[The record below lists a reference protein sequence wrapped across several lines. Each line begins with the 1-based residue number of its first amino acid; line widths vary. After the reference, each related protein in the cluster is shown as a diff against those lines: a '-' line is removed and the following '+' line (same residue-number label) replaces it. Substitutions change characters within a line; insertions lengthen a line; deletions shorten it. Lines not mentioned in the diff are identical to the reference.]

1 MSNNSQLVPPDSLT
15 PPDSKPPSDKSGK
28 QRLIWFFAALVLVL
42 AAVAAYELLWLPR
55 VIETR
60 NNADESISHKK
71 DAAASK
77 ANFPE
82 QQEKDAGGNAAAP
95 VQAVK
100 SETVKQEV
108 GKDEARNLA
117 FEMRQEWYEKKAEAE
132 LENMPVYGEADY
144 ARALDVASKASEQME
159 RQEFSRAVSS
169 FKQAITIISRIRAS
183 RQDILSAS
191 IKAGSQALENG
202 DGPEAVRHFRKALAI
217 VPDNAVALKGIKRA
231 GTIDTVHAMI
241 LKGRAL
247 LEKEKDFDAAQA
259 VFKKALE
266 IDPQCST
273 ARDLLEHAREQA
285 QRQRFSKLMGRAM
298 SDLAAGR
305 YNSASRAVAEAR
317 AIFPDDSAAGELS
330 TRIETERKAAEFNR
344 SLQAAR
350 NALSKEQW
358 QQAIQGFRRA
368 LKLDPLSVEAKHGLS
383 QAEKAL
389 ALQNAL
395 QKIVRNPWS
404 LGDKGSLEDAKA
416 AVRAALNVSGAGPEL
431 RRLTA
436 EAQDILRKWQKK
448 VTVVFVSDDATD
460 VVIYRLGRLGK
471 FKRRSLRL
479 RPGIYTVSGMRE
491 GYRDVLLKVRIPPGA
506 DGKQIRV
513 RCTEKIL

>member
-1 MSNNSQLVPPDSLT
+1 MSNNPQLVPPDFLRS
-15 PPDSKPPSDKSGK
+15 PGSKPPSDKSGK

-42 AAVAAYELLWLPR
+42 AAVAAYELLWLPH

-60 NNADESISHKK
+60 NSADESISHKK
-71 DAAASK
+71 DATASK
-77 ANFPE
+77 TNFPE

-95 VQAVK
+95 VQTVK
-100 SETVKQEV
+100 SESVKDEA

-117 FEMRQEWYEKKAEAE
+117 FEMRQKWYEKKAEAE
-132 LENMPVYGEADY
+132 LENMPVYGDADY
-144 ARALDVASKASEQME
+144 ARAFDVASKASEQME
-159 RQEFSRAVSS
+159 RQEFSQAVSS
-169 FKQAITIISRIRAS
+169 FKQAINIISRIRAS

-191 IKAGSQALENG
+191 IKAGSQALENA
-202 DGPEAVRHFRKALAI
+202 DGPEAARHFRKALAI
-217 VPDNAVALKGIKRA
+217 DPDNAVALKGIKRA
-231 GTIDTVHAMI
+231 ETIDTVHAMV

-259 VFKKALE
+259 VFKKAIE
-266 IDPQCST
+266 IDPEFST
-273 ARDLLEHAREQA
+273 ARDLLEQAREQA

-298 SDLAAGR
+298 SDLAACR

-317 AIFPDDSAAGELS
+317 AIFPDDSAARELS
-330 TRIETERKAAEFNR
+330 TRIETERKAAEFKR
-344 SLQAAR
+344 SLQTAR
-350 NALSKEQW
+350 HALSKEQW
-358 QQAIQGFRRA
+358 QQAIQGFRMA

-383 QAEKAL
+383 QAEKSL

-395 QKIVRNPWS
+395 QDIVRNPWRLS
-404 LGDKGSLEDAKA
+404 DKGPLEDAKA
-416 AVRAALNVSGAGPEL
+416 AVRAALNVSNAGPEL
-431 RRLTA
+431 KRFTA

-506 DGKQIRV
+506 DGKQIMV
-513 RCTEKIL
+513 KCTEKIL

>member
-1 MSNNSQLVPPDSLT
+1 MSNNPQPVPPDSLT
-15 PPDSKPPSDKSGK
+15 PPGSKPPSDKNGK
-28 QRLIWFFAALVLVL
+28 QRLIWFLAALVLVL
-42 AAVAAYELLWLPR
+42 AAVAAYELLWLPHE
-55 VIETR
+55 IETR
-60 NNADESISHKK
+60 NNADESIPHKK
-71 DAAASK
+71 DATDPK

-82 QQEKDAGGNAAAP
+82 KQEKDAGGNAAAP
-95 VQAVK
+95 VQTVK
-100 SETVKQEV
+100 SEIVKDEA

-117 FEMRQEWYEKKAEAE
+117 FDMRQKWYEKKAEAE

-159 RQEFSRAVSS
+159 RQEFSRAASS

-191 IKAGSQALENG
+191 IKAGSQALESG

-217 VPDNAVALKGIKRA
+217 DPDNAVALKGIKRA
-231 GTIDTVHAMI
+231 ETIDSVHAMI

-266 IDPQCST
+266 IDPEFST
-273 ARDLLEHAREQA
+273 ARDLLEQAREQA

-298 SDLAAGR
+298 SELAKGR

-330 TRIETERKAAEFNR
+330 TRIETERKAAEFKR
-344 SLQAAR
+344 YLQGAQH
-350 NALSKEQW
+350 ALSKEQW

-368 LKLDPLSVEAKHGLS
+368 LKLDPLSVEAKSGLS
-383 QAEKAL
+383 QAERKQAL
-389 ALQNAL
+389 HDALQE
-395 QKIVRNPWS
+395 IVTNPWS
-404 LGDKGSLEDAKA
+404 LGDEGPLKNAQA
-416 AVRAALNVSGAGPEL
+416 AVRAALDISDTGPEL
-431 RRLTA
+431 KRLTA
-436 EAQDILRKWQKK
+436 EAQEVLRKWQKK
-448 VTVVFVSDDATD
+448 VTVVFMSDGATD